1 MQQAGRVD
9 TLFSGIFILIALIF
23 VARINSVDFQV
34 LTIYKLEINL
44 NRRPGP

>member
-9 TLFSGIFILIALIF
+9 TLFSGILIALIL